1 MIFPYLSVPTISLC
15 MRRAEILKTQSF
27 GSLDSSPQH
36 TPGKPSCQEWTKCVT
51 DRDERN
57 TEQRKE
63 ALRIQ
68 ILERRQLSK
77 LSGTVPTHAQDPGK
91 GGTSFAVGASRL
103 VCQGLTQGSVTPDQ
117 LRAGP
122 IHPAV
127 PSLYPRHGVSLSLA
141 QRTTPRAQRAPW
153 TTARGCPSGA
163 ALPGLKRLL
172 RADKSVRNSAT
183 PVVWCHV
190 AKQLLRWL
198 ISFLLPNALCWH
210 CLRF

>member
-1 MIFPYLSVPTISLC
+1 
-15 MRRAEILKTQSF
+15 MRRPEILKTPSF

-51 DRDERN
+51 GRDERN

-91 GGTSFAVGASRL
+91 GGTSFAVGASRI

-117 LRAGP
+117 LCAGP
-122 IHPAV
+122 VHPAV
-127 PSLYPRHGVSLSLA
+127 PSLYPRQGVSLSLA
-141 QRTTPRAQRAPW
+141 ERHNALGPARSLTPRARG
-153 TTARGCPSGA
+153 TGLTFRGCNTGA
-163 ALPGLKRLL
+163 EAAAPCG
-172 RADKSVRNSAT
+172 
-183 PVVWCHV
+183 
-190 AKQLLRWL
+190 
-198 ISFLLPNALCWH
+198 
-210 CLRF
+210 